1 MPKESDSTVMEF
13 NDVDGRNTD
22 HSVWEPNYDWDGYGF
37 DTRQIHAGE
46 FEDKTFGAR
55 ITPLYL
61 SNGFR
66 FDSFDQAHARFA
78 GAEAGQ
84 LYSRH
89 LNPTNAVAEKR
100 IASLEGGTGAVVV
113 GSGQAAI
120 SSALLALLESG
131 DRFLSTASTY
141 SGTRILFNRAFKR
154 LGIDVDYVWDYRDES
169 EWEAAIHPDTKAI
182 FTESIPNPKN
192 DVVDVEL
199 VARVARRHGIPLIID
214 NTVATPYLVRPIEQ
228 GADIVVHSST
238 KFLSGHGS
246 VISGTVVDGGTFDWA
261 NASRRYP
268 LLTDRQAPA
277 APSFLERFGN
287 RHAFENYLRLTAVN
301 DFGPALSPFNG
312 FLLQQGLET
321 LSLRMERHVSSAH
334 AIAHWLAEQPQIES
348 VDYAG
353 LKDNPYFDVAQRH
366 YGGRTGSVFAF
377 TVKGGETGARTFID
391 RLQLF
396 SRMTDRK
403 SVG

>member
-246 VISGTVVDGGTFDWA
+246 VISGTVVDGGTFEIGRA
-261 NASRRYP
+261 
-268 LLTDRQAPA
+268 
-277 APSFLERFGN
+277 
-287 RHAFENYLRLTAVN
+287 
-301 DFGPALSPFNG
+301 
-312 FLLQQGLET
+312 
-321 LSLRMERHVSSAH
+321 HV
-334 AIAHWLAEQPQIES
+334 
-348 VDYAG
+348 
-353 LKDNPYFDVAQRH
+353 
-366 YGGRTGSVFAF
+366 
-377 TVKGGETGARTFID
+377 
-391 RLQLF
+391 
-396 SRMTDRK
+396 
-403 SVG
+403 